1 MPQRSSPQHPET
13 QIAELRR
20 AGCSGLPKTKLVDL
34 HRTPGD
40 PAGTLVARWRTVWR
54 REKYASGPDRIV
66 RF

>member
-1 MPQRSSPQHPET
+1 MPHRSPQHPET

-20 AGCSGLPKTKLVDL
+20 AGCSGLPKTKLGVL

-40 PAGTLVARWRTVWR
+40 PAGTLVARWWEARHS
-54 REKYASGPDRIV
+54 ENFESGPHRIV